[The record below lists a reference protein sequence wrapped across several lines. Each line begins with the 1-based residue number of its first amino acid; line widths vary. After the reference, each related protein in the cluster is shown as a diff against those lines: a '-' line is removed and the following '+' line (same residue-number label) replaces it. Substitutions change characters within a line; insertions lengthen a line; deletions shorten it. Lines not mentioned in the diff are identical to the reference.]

1 VFVSNSEHHFIPS
14 QEKVI
19 HELKEIFGDSD
30 RDATY
35 DDLQKRKY
43 MEQVIKE
50 TLRLYPSVPGICRK
64 LDVDVRISESSACTH
79 QFAVLVWYK

>member
-1 VFVSNSEHHFIPS
+1 LIPS

-19 HELKEIFGDSD
+19 NELRRIFGDSD

-35 DDLQKRKY
+35 DDLQKMKY

-64 LDVDVRISESSACTH
+64 LDVDVRISESNKIYSPVCY
-79 QFAVLVWYK
+79 FCVVEIKKLNVLD